1 MALKVGEL
9 YASFGIDSSDLGKAL
24 SGIEKQCE
32 QAAKTLAKTGAGLTL
47 AVTTPLV
54 ALGKDI
60 LQSSIDFES
69 AFAGVKKTVDSKT
82 LKEAGMSYDT
92 LSDALKRMTL
102 EAPQTAEALAG
113 IMEAGGQLGI
123 DVTALEGFTK
133 TIAALGVATNMTTDE
148 AASMFAKFA
157 NITGMSQNE
166 FENLGSTIV
175 ALGNNFATTEND
187 IMTMAMRMAS
197 AGTTIGMTETD
208 ILAFA
213 TAMSSVGI
221 MAEVGGSSFSTF
233 ASNLS
238 LAVATSS
245 DDLET
250 YASIAGMT
258 AEEFKTAFETD
269 AASAINTFI
278 QGLNDVDRN
287 GMTAIQLLDQLG
299 IKEVGMRN
307 MLLSLANSGTLLSD
321 ALEMS
326 ASAWESNIALLEEAN
341 QRYGTTE
348 SQIQIMKNALE
359 LIKVDLGDFAL
370 PKVKDLTG
378 HVVAATKAFLGMD
391 DATKVAML
399 KMGGLAAAAG
409 PALTAIGGLV
419 GLAGNLAPMLG
430 ALISPVGILG
440 AGLALFAVAAVD
452 ANNDIG
458 KALESVSL
466 AAKKSLA
473 SGNASLVGTMKKV
486 SSRIPAIAT
495 SITKV
500 IGNTVPGIIQ
510 LGFTALTGFA
520 DSISA
525 NADTIANIG
534 MSIVENVCSGLS
546 EGLPR
551 FIPAAAQ
558 MVTGIGS
565 AMISNLP
572 RLASSIGEVA
582 SSIWDGLKSVDW
594 LGLGKQLLSA
604 LGSAFSDLG
613 EVLSGWFNSAKET
626 LKGITW
632 SDVAESIKAG
642 ISISSDWLKNLIAGD
657 AATDT
662 TTWSGIGKSI
672 WTSIKSGISAS
683 GDWLAGLIMP
693 EGTTFE
699 AGTGWSSI
707 GESIW
712 EAIKGGISATGDWV
726 KSLVLGT
733 SYTADAG
740 WSTVGS
746 AIWTSIKSGISA
758 TGDWVKSLVLGSA
771 YTADAGWSTVGE
783 AIWTKIQ
790 TGITAT
796 GDWIKSLILGN
807 AFTPDS
813 DWTDV
818 GEKIVSMISSGLS
831 AIDFSAETMAANLSS
846 LGNFVQTFVKNML
859 ENKVELGTSIT
870 TFVTNLV
877 TEISSFN
884 GWATLATTFG
894 TIATALIN
902 GIVSAIPTIATGAAD
917 LIAAIGGMLSSPAT
931 ADFLA
936 AATSVATT
944 IINSIVEGIP
954 TVVDGAKSIV
964 AAIGTL
970 LSNIDW
976 SLALDS
982 VTAIGKSLLDAIVA
996 AIGGIGN
1003 FGESVVGAIGTAL
1016 SNINWKE
1023 LTVSLDGFVDMLAN
1037 GISAGITAAAD
1048 ATSRIV
1054 ASIGSLLGN
1063 INWEDFGDTAKEIGA
1078 TIIAGIVQGMKTA
1091 ISGASQI
1098 IGAIA
1103 DLIKNIDWAEAG
1115 SAAADL
1121 AASLFDSIMD
1131 GAVNL
1136 VPDVFELLSA
1146 LGRGIAAAGEGLG
1159 EAAGALITK
1168 LATGLL
1174 DPENWEK
1181 LLKVGGEIARG
1192 LATGLLELGKGI
1204 IEGAWNALIGPIKE
1218 LLAWLGI
1225 IDDAGATVTAGSRKN
1240 ISSGKGFAKDKSKGE
1255 VVDALVDAAKQA
1267 GEDTAEAFAE
1277 GYEMKTPEI
1286 DTTIEGTVDSA
1297 EVALET
1303 LPDVAELLGGDAAE
1317 GMADGIEN
1325 NGNSATDAM
1334 KNLSDEVVKAALQEM
1349 SYETGYQ
1356 TGYDY
1361 ADAMRKGISSQN
1373 AAVTAVAAVLASDV
1387 RSTVSGIMSTS
1398 VGTGIGY
1405 QFANGIAQGIRN
1417 GIGAIISAATFAAQ
1431 AALNA
1436 SCSTLVIRSPSR
1448 RGEREVGWM
1457 YDDGIAKG
1465 ILGNYG
1471 VIAKAASDVTGSM
1484 HDSFMVGDPSR
1495 GTVYTSA
1502 KSARQNAKEAA
1513 AQNAEDKS
1521 LLERARTMG
1530 ATIAEELINSGA
1542 LDSDVYMDGEKTGRK
1557 TAAAVSR
1564 KINRDSKKTVSGRT
1578 GKAVFA

>member
-458 KALESVSL
+458 KSLESVSL

-558 MVTGIGS
+558 MMTGIGS

-594 LGLGKQLLSA
+594 LGLGKQLLSS

-726 KSLVLGT
+726 KSLVLG
-733 SYTADAG
+733 SAYTADAG
-740 WSTVGS
+740 WNIVGS
-746 AIWTSIKSGISA
+746 AIWGKIASGITA
-758 TGDWVKSLVLGSA
+758 TGDWVKGLILGDE
-771 YTADAGWSTVGE
+771 YTADTGWSTVGE

-859 ENKVELGTSIT
+859 EKKVELGTSIT

-877 TEISSFN
+877 TEISSFS

-902 GIVSAIPTIATGAAD
+902 GIVSAIPTIATGASD
-917 LIAAIGGMLSSPAT
+917 FIAAIGGMLSSPAT

-964 AAIGTL
+964 AAIGT
-970 LSNIDW
+970 
-976 SLALDS
+976 
-982 VTAIGKSLLDAIVA
+982 
-996 AIGGIGN
+996 
-1003 FGESVVGAIGTAL
+1003 AL

-1037 GISAGITAAAD
+1037 GISAGIAAAAD
-1048 ATSRIV
+1048 ATSQIV

-1078 TIIAGIVQGMKTA
+1078 SIIAGIVQGMKTA

-1121 AASLFDSIMD
+1121 AESLFDSIMD
-1131 GAVNL
+1131 GAVAL
-1136 VPDVFELLSA
+1136 VPNVSELLSA

-1159 EAAGALITK
+1159 EAAGTLITK

-1225 IDDAGATVTAGSRKN
+1225 IDEAGATVTAGSRKN
-1240 ISSGKGFAKDKSKGE
+1240 ITSGAGFVKGGKESKGGGRSFGE
-1255 VVDALVDAAKQA
+1255 QDGDDYLSEQIRALIEASRKA
-1267 GEDTAEAFAE
+1267 GEQTAEAFEE

-1286 DTTIEGTVDSA
+1286 ETTIEGTVEAA

-1317 GMADGIEN
+1317 GMANGIEN
-1325 NGNSATDAM
+1325 SGNSATDAM
-1334 KNLSDEVVKAALQEM
+1334 NNLSDEVVKAALQEM

-1387 RSTVSGIMSTS
+1387 RSTVSGIMSAS

-1417 GIGAIISAATFAAQ
+1417 GIGAIISAGTDAAQ
-1431 AALNA
+1431 AALDA

-1457 YDDGIAKG
+1457 YDAGIAKG

-1513 AQNAEDKS
+1513 AQSAEDKS
-1521 LLERARTMG
+1521 LLERARVMG
-1530 ATIAEELINSGA
+1530 LAIAEELINSGA